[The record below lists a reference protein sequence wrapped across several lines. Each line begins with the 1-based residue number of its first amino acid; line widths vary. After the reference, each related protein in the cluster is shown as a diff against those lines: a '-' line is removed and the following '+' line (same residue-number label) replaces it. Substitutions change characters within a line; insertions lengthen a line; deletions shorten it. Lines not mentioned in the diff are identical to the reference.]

1 MNKDNRKPSDSSS
14 RRSGSGNT
22 ERIYKNGYKPINE
35 GYKPITSEQGSDA
48 PKAPK
53 GGSGKSD

>member
-1 MNKDNRKPSDSSS
+1 MSKDNRKPSGSDS
-14 RRSGSGNT
+14 RRSGSGT
-22 ERIYKNGYKPINE
+22 TDRIYKNGYKPVNE
-35 GYKPITSEQGSDA
+35 GYKPITSEQGTSV